1 MLSQCSHHPII
12 FQPYTTACLIECHKK
27 AGTKDSSL
35 PTLHKAGFLSFCR
48 SFSHFSV
55 CFALFISQRSL
66 FMPFPLAVVRHFRG
80 VFMLSS
86 SVFSLFS
93 SSVFHPAVKR
103 DDK

>member
-1 MLSQCSHHPII
+1 MLSQCFHHPTIS
-12 FQPYTTACLIECHKK
+12 QPYAASCLIECHKK

-35 PTLHKAGFLSFCR
+35 PTLHKTGFLSFCR
-48 SFSHFSV
+48 SFFHFSV
-55 CFALFISQRSL
+55 CFAPFLSRRSL
-66 FMPFPLAVVRHFRG
+66 FMPFPRAVVRHFGG
-80 VFMLSS
+80 VFMLSP